1 MQLYEWLE
9 SREKIE
15 FTESDY
21 AFHVD
26 LIAKVQGS
34 FKAEEYI
41 QRIPESFRTEAVYK
55 NMLRHY
61 VIGSNVNK
69 SEKLFNKMKGLF
81 PLTVASCNQM
91 LFLYKK
97 TNRKKIANVMS
108 FMEKEHIK
116 PTNTTYQILIDV
128 EGSYGNISGMEQVLE
143 TMKSKGMEPSLRN
156 RASIAQY
163 YAAANLKSK
172 ADSVLKDME
181 GGDLVK
187 NRDACC
193 FLLPVYASLERDKTV
208 GRIWREIE
216 ASNPTM
222 GECIAA
228 VKAWGKLK
236 RIKDAEAAFETL
248 LNILERPSSKY
259 YSLMLSVYADHKMVI
274 EGENL
279 FKRMRE
285 LGNIIHIQAW
295 DALLNLYIGVGELE
309 KADAVL
315 EEAIQERRGKPKF
328 SSFLKILEVYAAR
341 GDVQNTEK
349 IFSKMRKAGYVTR
362 PKPYYSLLDAYINAK
377 VPVDGIDKRLRR
389 DSVVPDHKL
398 TQLLAQVAAF
408 RTPS

>member
-61 VIGSNVNK
+61 VILCNVNK
-69 SEKLFNKMKGLF
+69 SEKLFNKMKDLF

-91 LFLYKK
+91 LILYKK
-97 TNRKKIANVMS
+97 TNRKKIFNIMS

-116 PTNTTYQILIDV
+116 PNDTSYRILIDV

-143 TMKSKGMEPSLRN
+143 TMKSKGVEPSLRS

-163 YAAANLKSK
+163 YADGNLKSK
-172 ADSVLKDME
+172 AEAVLKDME

-187 NRDACC
+187 NRAACC
-193 FLLPVYASLERDKTV
+193 FLLPGYASLGRDKTV
-208 GRIWREIE
+208 GRIWREIVV
-216 ASNPTM
+216 SNPTM

-248 LNILERPSSKY
+248 LKVLEKPSSKY
-259 YSLMLSVYADHKMVI
+259 YSIMLSVYADHKMVI
-274 EGENL
+274 EGEDL

-285 LGNIIHIQAW
+285 LGMIIHIQAW

-328 SSFLKILEVYAAR
+328 SSFLKILEGYAAR

-377 VPVDGIDKRLRR
+377 VPVDGIYNRVRR
-389 DSVVPDHKL
+389 DSVIPDHKL

-408 RTPS
+408 RNPN